1 MATREY
7 TEPDGT
13 WAPSTSLGQ
22 ELQQLKKLQQHNLS
36 DEEICHRM
44 VITKKQLRNM
54 RKILP

>member
-22 ELQQLKKLQQHNLS
+22 ELSQLRRLQSLDLS

-54 RKILP
+54 RKILS